1 MPRRPGHP
9 CIYCL
14 PNGVGPGH
22 YTPATIKGQE
32 RLNLEFNLMD
42 STAINTVDATVSTQ
56 APEVAPVVENL
67 LQYLERTE
75 LAQKIID
82 IAMSQTNLPPR
93 LRDDAAQDIRIMWMS
108 RTPDVVRFEQSQ
120 IASYAHQIAKHA
132 ALRCRRELGSAVR
145 LPGSA
150 FRKRKDGS
158 TYVQPGTIARPLDW
172 DEMDEWFS
180 MEDQP
185 DAGVSMDTAPSF
197 APNDGEGLEDD
208 HTYLG
213 ALGDGL
219 MGESPMMVREGL
231 DPMEA
236 LDGSTEQVEA
246 GLVVGMDAE
255 DERRHEEFNRIS
267 ERLNPRTR
275 EIVARLIAGESLQAI
290 QVAMAISPSI
300 ITREIRKAALELPE
314 LLGTVDSA
322 A

>member
-1 MPRRPGHP
+1 MDSNATPQTEAT
-9 CIYCL
+9 
-14 PNGVGPGH
+14 V
-22 YTPATIKGQE
+22 TEKPAT
-32 RLNLEFNLMD
+32 
-42 STAINTVDATVSTQ
+42 
-56 APEVAPVVENL
+56 PENL

-93 LRDDAAQDIRIMWMS
+93 LRDDAAQEIRIMWMS

-185 DAGVSMDTAPSF
+185 DAGVAMDTEPTF
-197 APNDGEGLEDD
+197 AAHDMDSGDGD
-208 HTYLG
+208 HAYLG
-213 ALGDGL
+213 EIQDATLDAF
-219 MGESPMMVREGL
+219 PAAAREGA
-231 DPMEA
+231 DHMEL
-236 LDGSTEQVEA
+236 LDGATEQVED
-246 GLVVGMDAE
+246 GLVIGMDAE
-255 DERRHEEFNRIS
+255 DERRHEEFNRIAQH
-267 ERLNPRTR
+267 LNPRTR
-275 EIVARLIAGESLQAI
+275 EIVARLVAGESLQAI
-290 QVAMAISPSI
+290 QIAMQISPGI
-300 ITREIRKAALELPE
+300 ITREIRKAAEELPSI
-314 LLGTVDSA
+314 LSSLNPA
-322 A
+322 AAA

>member
-1 MPRRPGHP
+1 
-9 CIYCL
+9 
-14 PNGVGPGH
+14 
-22 YTPATIKGQE
+22 
-32 RLNLEFNLMD
+32 
-42 STAINTVDATVSTQ
+42 
-56 APEVAPVVENL
+56 
-67 LQYLERTE
+67 
-75 LAQKIID
+75 
-82 IAMSQTNLPPR
+82 
-93 LRDDAAQDIRIMWMS
+93 
-108 RTPDVVRFEQSQ
+108 
-120 IASYAHQIAKHA
+120 
-132 ALRCRRELGSAVR
+132 
-145 LPGSA
+145 
-150 FRKRKDGS
+150 
-158 TYVQPGTIARPLDW
+158 
-172 DEMDEWFS
+172 MDEWFS

-267 ERLNPRTR
+267 EHLNPRTR

>member
-1 MPRRPGHP
+1 
-9 CIYCL
+9 
-14 PNGVGPGH
+14 
-22 YTPATIKGQE
+22 
-32 RLNLEFNLMD
+32 MD
-42 STAINTVDATVSTQ
+42 STAINTVDATTSVQT
-56 APEVAPVVENL
+56 PVATPLVENL

-185 DAGVSMDTAPSF
+185 DAGVAMDTGPSF
-197 APNDGEGLEDD
+197 AQNDGEGVEDD

-213 ALGDGL
+213 ALGDGP
-219 MGESPMMVREGL
+219 MGDSPMMAREGL
-231 DPMEA
+231 DHMEA
-236 LDGSTEQVEA
+236 LDGSVEHVED

-255 DERRHEEFNRIS
+255 DERRMEEFNRIS
-267 ERLNPRTR
+267 AHLNPRTR

-290 QVAMAISPSI
+290 QLAMAISPSI
-300 ITREIRKAALELPE
+300 ITREIRKAALELPD
-314 LLGTVDSA
+314 LMGAVA
-322 A
+322 AAA

>member
-1 MPRRPGHP
+1 
-9 CIYCL
+9 
-14 PNGVGPGH
+14 
-22 YTPATIKGQE
+22 
-32 RLNLEFNLMD
+32 MD
-42 STAINTVDATVSTQ
+42 STAINTVDATTSVQT
-56 APEVAPVVENL
+56 PVATPLVENL

-185 DAGVSMDTAPSF
+185 DAGVAMDTGPSF
-197 APNDGEGLEDD
+197 AQNDGEGVEDD

-213 ALGDGL
+213 ALGDGP
-219 MGESPMMVREGL
+219 MGDSPMGDSPMMAREGL
-231 DPMEA
+231 DHMEA
-236 LDGSTEQVEA
+236 LDGSVEHVED

-255 DERRHEEFNRIS
+255 DERRMEEFNRIS
-267 ERLNPRTR
+267 AHLNPRTR

-290 QVAMAISPSI
+290 QLAMAISPSI
-300 ITREIRKAALELPE
+300 ITREIRKAALELPD
-314 LLGTVDSA
+314 LMGAVA
-322 A
+322 AAA